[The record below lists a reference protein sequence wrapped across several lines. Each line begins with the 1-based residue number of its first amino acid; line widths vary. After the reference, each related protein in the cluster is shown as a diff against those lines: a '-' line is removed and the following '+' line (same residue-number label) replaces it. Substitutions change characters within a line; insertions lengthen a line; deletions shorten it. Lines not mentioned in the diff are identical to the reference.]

1 MNTKDLIKEVR
12 ELMSKFNFNNEEV
25 KMESAVL
32 TDGTVIKWDGT
43 LAVGSAILVETAE
56 GDIAAPDATHE
67 IEGGTL
73 VTTVGGVVTEI
84 VEPAEIETP
93 GMQPAAEMAKE
104 FATVEKFDEVVAS
117 LEGKISTLTEAL
129 NKVVSRLEHQ
139 SEAFSKTVDLVERVA
154 NLPSEAPMNVDQT
167 KLSKKDQQFEN
178 IKKFAQQLKK

>member
-1 MNTKDLIKEVR
+1 MNTKDLIKDVR
-12 ELMSKFNFNNEEV
+12 ELMSKFNFKDEEV

-32 TDGTVIKWDGT
+32 TDGTVIKWDGS
-43 LAVGSAILVETAE
+43 LAVGTAILVETAE

-67 IEGGTL
+67 VEGGML
-73 VTTVGGVVTEI
+73 VTTVDGIVTEI
-84 VEPAEIETP
+84 VEPAEAEVEIEI
-93 GMQPAAEMAKE
+93 EAKE

-167 KLSKKDQQFEN
+167 KLSKKEQQFEN

>member
-1 MNTKDLIKEVR
+1 MNTKDLIQEVR
-12 ELMSKFNFNNEEV
+12 DLMSKFKFNNEEV

-43 LAVGSAILVETAE
+43 LAVGTAILVETAE

-67 IEGGTL
+67 VEGGLL
-73 VTTVGGVVTEI
+73 VTTVGGIVTEI
-84 VEPAEIETP
+84 VEPAVAGVVE
-93 GMQPAAEMAKE
+93 AAKE

-117 LEGKISTLTEAL
+117 LEGKIATLTEAL
-129 NKVVSRLEHQ
+129 NKVVSSLEHQ

-154 NLPSEAPMNVDQT
+154 NLPSEAPINVDQT

>member
-43 LAVGSAILVETAE
+43 LAVGTAILVETAE
-56 GDIAAPDATHE
+56 GDIPAPDATHE
-67 IEGGTL
+67 VEGGLL
-73 VTTVGGVVTEI
+73 VTTLDGMVTEI
-84 VEPAEIETP
+84 VEPADEEVE
-93 GMQPAAEMAKE
+93 AEKEMVKE

-117 LEGKISTLTEAL
+117 LEGKISFLTEQFA
-129 NKVVSRLEHQ
+129 KVVTALEKQ
-139 SEAFSKTVDLVERVA
+139 GEAFSKTVDLVEKVA

-167 KLSKKDQQFEN
+167 KVSKKDQQFEN
-178 IKKFAQQLKK
+178 IKKFAQQLKN

>member
-1 MNTKDLIKEVR
+1 MNTKDLIKDVR
-12 ELMSKFNFNNEEV
+12 ELMSKFNFKDEEV

-32 TDGTVIKWDGT
+32 TDGTVIKWDGS
-43 LAVGSAILVETAE
+43 LAVGTAILVETAE

-67 IEGGTL
+67 VEGGML
-73 VTTVGGVVTEI
+73 VTTVGGIVTEI
-84 VEPAEIETP
+84 VEPAEAEVEIEI
-93 GMQPAAEMAKE
+93 EAKE

-167 KLSKKDQQFEN
+167 KLSKKEQQFEN

>member
-1 MNTKDLIKEVR
+1 MNTKDLIKDVR
-12 ELMSKFNFNNEEV
+12 ELMSKFNFKDEEV

-32 TDGTVIKWDGT
+32 TDGTVIKWDGS
-43 LAVGSAILVETAE
+43 LAVGTAILVETAE

-67 IEGGTL
+67 VEGGML
-73 VTTVGGVVTEI
+73 VTTVGGIVTEI
-84 VEPAEIETP
+84 VEPAEAEVEIEI
-93 GMQPAAEMAKE
+93 EAKE

-129 NKVVSRLEHQ
+129 NKVVSRLENQ
-139 SEAFSKTVDLVERVA
+139 SEAFSKTIDLVERVA

>member
-43 LAVGSAILVETAE
+43 LAVGTAILVETAE
-56 GDIAAPDATHE
+56 GDIPAPDATHE
-67 IEGGTL
+67 VEGGAL
-73 VTTVGGVVTEI
+73 VTTVGGIVTEI
-84 VEPAEIETP
+84 VEPAESPMPSE
-93 GMQPAAEMAKE
+93 ELAKE

>member
-43 LAVGSAILVETAE
+43 LAVGTAILVETAE
-56 GDIAAPDATHE
+56 GDIPAPDATHE
-67 IEGGTL
+67 VEGGLL
-73 VTTVGGVVTEI
+73 VTTLDGMVTEI
-84 VEPAEIETP
+84 VEPADEEVE
-93 GMQPAAEMAKE
+93 AEKEMVKE

-117 LEGKISTLTEAL
+117 LEGKISFLTEQFA
-129 NKVVSRLEHQ
+129 KVVTALEKQ
-139 SEAFSKTVDLVERVA
+139 GEAFSKTVDLVEKVA

-167 KLSKKDQQFEN
+167 KVSKKDQQFEN
-178 IKKFAQQLKK
+178 IKKFAQQQKN

>member
-32 TDGTVIKWDGT
+32 TDGTVIKWDGS
-43 LAVGSAILVETAE
+43 LAVGTAILVETAE

-67 IEGGTL
+67 VEGGML
-73 VTTVGGVVTEI
+73 VTTVGGIVTEI
-84 VEPAEIETP
+84 VEPAEAEVEIEI
-93 GMQPAAEMAKE
+93 EAKE

-129 NKVVSRLEHQ
+129 NKVVSRLENQ
-139 SEAFSKTVDLVERVA
+139 SEAFSKTIDLVERVA

>member
-32 TDGTVIKWDGT
+32 TDGTVIKWDGS
-43 LAVGSAILVETAE
+43 LAVGTAILVETAE
-56 GDIAAPDATHE
+56 GDIPAPDSTHE
-67 IEGGTL
+67 IEGGML
-73 VTTVGGVVTEI
+73 VTTVGGIVTEI
-84 VEPAEIETP
+84 VEPAEAEVEIEI
-93 GMQPAAEMAKE
+93 EAKE

>member
-1 MNTKDLIKEVR
+1 MNTKDLIQEVR
-12 ELMSKFNFNNEEV
+12 DLMSKFKFNNEEV

-43 LAVGSAILVETAE
+43 LAVGTMIMVETAE

-67 IEGGTL
+67 VEGGML
-73 VTTVGGVVTEI
+73 VTTVGGIVTEI
-84 VEPAEIETP
+84 VEPAEAEVEIEI
-93 GMQPAAEMAKE
+93 EAKE

-117 LEGKISTLTEAL
+117 LENKISFLTETL
-129 NKVVSRLEHQ
+129 NKVVSSLEHQ

>member
-1 MNTKDLIKEVR
+1 MNTKDLIKDVR
-12 ELMSKFNFNNEEV
+12 ELMSKFNFKDEEV

-32 TDGTVIKWDGT
+32 TDGTVIKWDGS
-43 LAVGSAILVETAE
+43 LAVGTAILVETAE

-67 IEGGTL
+67 VEGGML
-73 VTTVGGVVTEI
+73 VTTVGGIVTEI
-84 VEPAEIETP
+84 VEPAEAEVEIEI
-93 GMQPAAEMAKE
+93 EAKE

>member
-1 MNTKDLIKEVR
+1 MNTKDLIQEVR
-12 ELMSKFNFNNEEV
+12 DLMSKFKFNNEEV

-43 LAVGSAILVETAE
+43 LAVGTAIMVETAE

-67 IEGGTL
+67 VEGGLL
-73 VTTVGGVVTEI
+73 VTTVGGIVTEI
-84 VEPAEIETP
+84 VEPAVDGVVEAT
-93 GMQPAAEMAKE
+93 QE
-104 FATVEKFDEVVAS
+104 FATVEKFNEVIAS
-117 LEGKISTLTEAL
+117 LESKISMLTSAFESIVA
-129 NKVVSRLEHQ
+129 KLEKQ
-139 SEAFSKTVDLVERVA
+139 GEAFSKTVDLVERVA

>member
-1 MNTKDLIKEVR
+1 MNTKDLIQEVR
-12 ELMSKFNFNNEEV
+12 DLMSKFKFNNEEV

-43 LAVGSAILVETAE
+43 LAVGTAILVETAE
-56 GDIAAPDATHE
+56 GDIPAPDATHE
-67 IEGGTL
+67 VEGGAL
-73 VTTVGGVVTEI
+73 ITTVGGVVTEI
-84 VEPAEIETP
+84 VEPSE
-93 GMQPAAEMAKE
+93 GMQPQEEMAKE

-129 NKVVSRLEHQ
+129 NRVVSQLENQ

>member
-32 TDGTVIKWDGT
+32 TDGTVIKWDGS
-43 LAVGSAILVETAE
+43 LAVGTAIMVETAE

-67 IEGGTL
+67 VEGGML
-73 VTTVGGVVTEI
+73 VTTVGGIVTEI
-84 VEPAEIETP
+84 IEPAETEVEIE
-93 GMQPAAEMAKE
+93 AKE

-117 LEGKISTLTEAL
+117 LEGKISFLTEAL

-139 SEAFSKTVDLVERVA
+139 SEAFSKTIDLVERVA

-167 KLSKKDQQFEN
+167 KLSKKEQQFEN

>member
-1 MNTKDLIKEVR
+1 MNTKDLIKDVR
-12 ELMSKFNFNNEEV
+12 ELMSKFNFKDEEV

-32 TDGTVIKWDGT
+32 TDGTVIKWDGS
-43 LAVGSAILVETAE
+43 LAVGTAILVETAE

-67 IEGGTL
+67 VEGGML
-73 VTTVGGVVTEI
+73 VTTVGGIVTEI
-84 VEPAEIETP
+84 VEPAEAEVEIEI
-93 GMQPAAEMAKE
+93 EAKE

-129 NKVVSRLEHQ
+129 NKVVSRLENQ

>member
-1 MNTKDLIKEVR
+1 MNTKDLIQEVR
-12 ELMSKFNFNNEEV
+12 DLMSKFKFNNEEV

-43 LAVGSAILVETAE
+43 LAVGTAILVETAE

-67 IEGGTL
+67 VEGGLL
-73 VTTVGGVVTEI
+73 VTTVGGIVAEI
-84 VEPAEIETP
+84 VEPAVEGVVEAT
-93 GMQPAAEMAKE
+93 QE
-104 FATVEKFDEVVAS
+104 FATVEKFNEVIAS
-117 LEGKISTLTEAL
+117 LENKISMLTTAFES
-129 NKVVSRLEHQ
+129 VVAKLEKQ
-139 SEAFSKTVDLVERVA
+139 GEAFSKTVDLVERVA

>member
-1 MNTKDLIKEVR
+1 MNTKDLIKDVR
-12 ELMSKFNFNNEEV
+12 ELMSKFNFKDEEV

-32 TDGTVIKWDGT
+32 TDGTVIKWDGS
-43 LAVGSAILVETAE
+43 LAVGTAILVETAE

-67 IEGGTL
+67 VEGGML
-73 VTTVGGVVTEI
+73 VTTVGGIVTEI
-84 VEPAEIETP
+84 VEPAESEVEIEI
-93 GMQPAAEMAKE
+93 EAKE

-129 NKVVSRLEHQ
+129 NKVVSRLENQ
-139 SEAFSKTVDLVERVA
+139 SEAFSKTIDLVERVA

>member
-1 MNTKDLIKEVR
+1 MNTKDLIKDVR

-32 TDGTVIKWDGT
+32 TDGTVIKWDGS
-43 LAVGSAILVETAE
+43 LAVGTAILVETAE

-67 IEGGTL
+67 VEGGML
-73 VTTVGGVVTEI
+73 VTTVGGIVTEI
-84 VEPAEIETP
+84 VEPAESEVEIEI
-93 GMQPAAEMAKE
+93 EAKE

-129 NKVVSRLEHQ
+129 NKVVSRLENQ
-139 SEAFSKTVDLVERVA
+139 SEAFSKTIDLVERVA

>member
-1 MNTKDLIKEVR
+1 MNTKDLIKDVR
-12 ELMSKFNFNNEEV
+12 ELMSKFNFKDEEV

-32 TDGTVIKWDGT
+32 TDGTVIKWDGS
-43 LAVGSAILVETAE
+43 LAVGTAILVETAE

-67 IEGGTL
+67 VDGGML
-73 VTTVGGVVTEI
+73 VTTVGGIVTEI
-84 VEPAEIETP
+84 VEPAESEVEIEI
-93 GMQPAAEMAKE
+93 EAKE

-117 LEGKISTLTEAL
+117 LEGKLSTLTEAL

>member
-43 LAVGSAILVETAE
+43 LAVGTMIMVETAE

-67 IEGGTL
+67 VEGGLL
-73 VTTVGGVVTEI
+73 VTTVGGIVTEI
-84 VEPAEIETP
+84 VEPAVAGVVE
-93 GMQPAAEMAKE
+93 AAKE

-129 NKVVSRLEHQ
+129 NKVVSSLENQ

-167 KLSKKDQQFEN
+167 KLSKKEQQFEN

>member
-1 MNTKDLIKEVR
+1 MNTKDLIQEVR
-12 ELMSKFNFNNEEV
+12 DLMSKFKFNNEEV

-43 LAVGSAILVETAE
+43 LAVGTMIMVETAE

-67 IEGGTL
+67 VEGGLL
-73 VTTVGGVVTEI
+73 VTTVGGIVTEI
-84 VEPAEIETP
+84 VEPAVDGVVEAT
-93 GMQPAAEMAKE
+93 QE
-104 FATVEKFDEVVAS
+104 FATVEKFNEVIAS
-117 LEGKISTLTEAL
+117 LESKISMLTSAFESIVA
-129 NKVVSRLEHQ
+129 KLEKQ
-139 SEAFSKTVDLVERVA
+139 GEAFSKTVDLVERVA